1 MRKKV
6 RKSLAFL
13 LALALVVSVMSGLG
27 LSVSADEAQPQTEPA
42 QTEEVQD
49 EAVKETPKVEES
61 TPKEGE
67 EEKEADP
74 DAKAVPEEKKDEQKA
89 EGEGSGEKAAENKAA
104 ETPKAGENVQT
115 ATIGTGDK
123 TVTVKTTA
131 AAGVLPEGAKLVV
144 KKLANQDQAYQDAE
158 STLKDSQVTYDDF
171 LALDVGFEVNGKEV
185 EPEAGSVQVQFELG
199 AGLLPETANLDSL
212 SVQHLTDGKAE
223 TVTNEVAV
231 TESGV
236 KADFTVSSFSTFTIT
251 WWGDGDYNKYYEF
264 TVHYVDEKGNEI
276 NPSASNI
283 ELSYGKTINFFNEYS
298 NSIKGYQW
306 LNAYYGSYTQNG
318 TNRAITTMEAS
329 GDRTKQYYG
338 LGSWYWVYQRYNI
351 TFKNDNTV
359 VQSFQQ
365 EQREKPTAQTGD
377 IYLVFQKDTTGD
389 TGGTIGDITL
399 PAPGHTKKAVRKTDG
414 TGTYD
419 LSLDVSGSIGSEAKK
434 IPLDVVMI
442 IDRSASMAQNSKMT
456 NVKKAA
462 KDLISTLSGN
472 KNLDVHYN
480 IVTFEGTSDP
490 TQNVTSTSGWNETES
505 VATSVVDGLEAHESQ
520 SGANAHG
527 GTNYQAGIRVA
538 KQQLNLARTGAQT
551 VVIFFTDGIPTFR
564 LSNPQTEYYK
574 YGNSYNYQGTRYY
587 YGAGNHDDNGYNIKA
602 AAAEIKGMYTNRFY
616 AVGAYSNNDKDKGT
630 KNLQT
635 LVESVNAGDS
645 QKYTTTQSDQIEEI
659 FKSIS
664 SEILK
669 LTCTNVSITDTL
681 NENAQI
687 VKTAD
692 GKTPLTITVTDKTGK
707 VIRRATGNDEV
718 TLILDETEQ
727 NKGEVVDRTLTA
739 TYVEGEQNGRQIKL
753 IFPKNYSLEAEYT
766 YTVTTP
772 IEPTEKAYEKYRDQ
786 KETYLDTPDAGT
798 GTHAEKPENGF
809 YCNGTAQ
816 LNYNNTKG
824 DKTVDYDKPVIQ
836 LTPGKLVIQKTIAG
850 ELTDEQVKEL
860 EENLTFK
867 YTLNKGEEQST
878 KLTGWTKDEA
888 NGTYTASATVATGL
902 SPDTMYTVT
911 EANETVEGYVVGKEA
926 DGNLGTIGK
935 GETKTASF
943 TNTYTK
949 ATQDLTITKKIENQS
964 PDADFELD
972 TSKTKYK
979 FTVTADAGVDVAGNT
994 YTIEGSEENK
1004 VSFNGQV
1011 ATVTIQGEGSIKIKD
1026 LPVGGYTVT
1035 ERMPENV
1042 TGYDFKGATYSP
1054 ANGETTLTSGEPGQV
1069 TVTNKYEIKKVDVTV
1084 KKVLD
1089 GNMYDSKDR
1098 FTFKATGVSDFDLGD
1113 NETKKITVDYGSTF
1127 TVTEEDNS
1135 KGYTLKDIKVT
1146 GSAGTES
1153 GNSYT
1158 INGVTEDTEITFTND
1173 KTIQPPNGITTTIA
1187 PYAIMVVLAAG
1198 AGVYFVYSR
1207 RRRNR

>member
-1 MRKKV
+1 M
-6 RKSLAFL
+6 AFL

-27 LSVSADEAQPQTEPA
+27 LSVSAEQKSNTPG
-42 QTEEVQD
+42 TEEVQQQD
-49 EAVKETPKVEES
+49 KTEAGAAPSEVKA
-61 TPKEGE
+61 E
-67 EEKEADP
+67 EEA
-74 DAKAVPEEKKDEQKA
+74 AKPEEKPVQEEKADEQKTEAKENADKPA
-89 EGEGSGEKAAENKAA
+89 EKQEKA
-104 ETPKAGENVQT
+104 TPKAGENVQT

-144 KKLANQDQAYQDAE
+144 KKLADKDQAYQDAE

-283 ELSYGKTINFFNEYS
+283 ELSYGKTINFFDEYN
-298 NSIKGYQW
+298 NSIEGYQW

-318 TNRAITTMEAS
+318 TNQAITTMEAS
-329 GDRTKQYYG
+329 GERTKKWNVLVG
-338 LGSWYWVYQRYNI
+338 YWWEYQRYDI
-351 TFKNDNTV
+351 TFKNGNTV

-365 EQREKPTAQTGD
+365 KQSEKPTAKTGD
-377 IYLVFQKDTTGD
+377 IYLVFQKNTTGD

-399 PAPGHTKKAVRKTDG
+399 PAPGHTKKAVRKDD
-414 TGTYD
+414 GTYD

-442 IDRSASMAQNSKMT
+442 IDKSNSMDDDNKLT
-456 NVKKAA
+456 TVKSAA
-462 KDLISTLSGN
+462 KKLVNTLNGN
-472 KNLDVHYN
+472 NSIDVRYN
-480 IVTFEGTSDP
+480 IVEFGGTADP
-490 TQNVTSTSGWNETES
+490 TTNIASSSGWKS
-505 VATSVVDGLEAHESQ
+505 SASEAGTAIDNVQTAEDYSL
-520 SGANAHG
+520 G

-551 VVIFFTDGIPTFR
+551 VVIFFTDGIPTYR
-564 LSNPQTEYYK
+564 LSNPQLEY
-574 YGNSYNYQGTRYY
+574 NNYSPYY
-587 YGAGNHDDNGYNIKA
+587 YGAGNHDKNGYNIAA

-616 AVGAYSNNDKDKGT
+616 AVGQYSKEDEKDGT
-630 KNLQT
+630 NNLQT
-635 LVESVNAGDS
+635 LVDNVNAS
-645 QKYTTTQSDQIEEI
+645 SKQKYVADNTSQIEGI
-659 FKSIS
+659 FNNIS
-664 SEILK
+664 SEILE

-687 VKTAD
+687 VKNAD
-692 GKTPLTITVTDKTGK
+692 GQTPLTITVTNKSGTVKKETGYDN
-707 VIRRATGNDEV
+707 VS
-718 TLILDETEQ
+718 LIVPPTKQ
-727 NKGEVVDRTLTA
+727 NGGEEKDRTLTA
-739 TYVEGEQNGRQIKL
+739 TYVEDENGRQIKL
-753 IFPKNYSLEAEYT
+753 IFPEKYSLEADYT

-772 IEPTEKAYEKYRDQ
+772 IEPTEKAYEKYQDQ

-798 GTHAEKPENGF
+798 GTHAEKRENGF
-809 YCNGTAQ
+809 YCNNTAQ
-816 LNYNNTKG
+816 LKYNNTKG
-824 DKTVDYDKPVIQ
+824 DETVDYDKPVIR
-836 LTPGKLVIQKTIAG
+836 LTPGKLVIEKTIKG
-850 ELTDEQVKEL
+850 ELTDEQVEEL
-860 EENLTFK
+860 KKNLTFK
-867 YTLNKGEEQST
+867 YTLKGGTEQST
-878 KLTGWTKDEA
+878 TLTNWTKDET
-888 NGTYTASATVATGL
+888 NGTYTARKTVASGL

-911 EANETVEGYVVGKEA
+911 EDADSAKVEGYDVGTA
-926 DGNLGTIGK
+926 PVNNSGTIGK
-935 GETKTASF
+935 GEIKTASF

-949 ATQDLTITKKIENQS
+949 ATQDLTITKKIEKN
-964 PDADFELD
+964 ATFTVE
-972 TSKTKYK
+972 TKNYT
-979 FTVTADAGVDVAGNT
+979 FTVTANKIADVAGKSYTTDKNT
-994 YTIEGSEENK
+994 D
-1004 VSFNGQV
+1004 VSFNDNGV
-1011 ATVTIQGEGSIKIKD
+1011 ATVTIQGEDSIKIKD
-1026 LPVGGYTVT
+1026 LPVGGYTVKEQT
-1035 ERMPENV
+1035 PENV
-1042 TGYDFKGATYSP
+1042 TGYDFKEATYSS
-1054 ANGETTLTSGEPGQV
+1054 ANGEITLTSGAPGQV
-1069 TVTNKYEIKKVDVTV
+1069 TVTNKYEIKKVNVTV

-1089 GNMYDSKDR
+1089 GNMYDSTDKFDFTVNGNKD
-1098 FTFKATGVSDFDLGD
+1098 ATLGN
-1113 NETKKITVDYGSTF
+1113 NEEKKYTVDYGSTF

-1135 KGYTLKDIKVT
+1135 KGYELTKVESDKNI
-1146 GSAGTES
+1146 GSKITNG
-1153 GNSYT
+1153 YK
-1158 INGVTEDTEITFTND
+1158 IDGVTEDTTITFTNT

>member
-1 MRKKV
+1 MRNKV

-27 LSVSADEAQPQTEPA
+27 LSVSAEQKSNTPG
-42 QTEEVQD
+42 TEEVQQQD
-49 EAVKETPKVEES
+49 KTEAGAAPSEVKA
-61 TPKEGE
+61 E
-67 EEKEADP
+67 EEA
-74 DAKAVPEEKKDEQKA
+74 AKPEEKPVQEEKADEQKTEAKENADKPA
-89 EGEGSGEKAAENKAA
+89 EKQEKA
-104 ETPKAGENVQT
+104 TPKAGENVQT

-144 KKLANQDQAYQDAE
+144 KKLADKDQAYQDAE

-283 ELSYGKTINFFNEYS
+283 ELSYGKTINFFDEYN
-298 NSIKGYQW
+298 NSIEGYQW

-318 TNRAITTMEAS
+318 TNQAITTMEAS
-329 GDRTKQYYG
+329 GERTKKWNVLVG
-338 LGSWYWVYQRYNI
+338 YWWEYQRYDI
-351 TFKNDNTV
+351 TFKNGNTV

-365 EQREKPTAQTGD
+365 KQSEKPTAKTGD
-377 IYLVFQKDTTGD
+377 IYLVFQKNTTGD

-399 PAPGHTKKAVRKTDG
+399 PAPGHTKKAVRKDD
-414 TGTYD
+414 GTYD

-442 IDRSASMAQNSKMT
+442 IDKSNSMDDDNKLT
-456 NVKKAA
+456 TVKSAA
-462 KDLISTLSGN
+462 KKLVNTLNGN
-472 KNLDVHYN
+472 NSIDVRYN
-480 IVTFEGTSDP
+480 IVEFGGTADP
-490 TQNVTSTSGWNETES
+490 TTNIASSSGWKS
-505 VATSVVDGLEAHESQ
+505 SASEAGTAIDNVQTAEDYSL
-520 SGANAHG
+520 G

-551 VVIFFTDGIPTFR
+551 VVIFFTDGIPTYR
-564 LSNPQTEYYK
+564 LSNPQLEY
-574 YGNSYNYQGTRYY
+574 NNYSPYY
-587 YGAGNHDDNGYNIKA
+587 YGAGNHDKNGYNIAA

-616 AVGAYSNNDKDKGT
+616 AVGQYSKEDEKDGT
-630 KNLQT
+630 NNLQT
-635 LVESVNAGDS
+635 LVDNVNAS
-645 QKYTTTQSDQIEEI
+645 SKQKYVADNTSQIEGI
-659 FKSIS
+659 FNNIS
-664 SEILK
+664 SEILE

-687 VKTAD
+687 VKNAD
-692 GKTPLTITVTDKTGK
+692 GQTPLTITVTNKSGTVKKETGYDN
-707 VIRRATGNDEV
+707 VS
-718 TLILDETEQ
+718 LIVPPTKQ
-727 NKGEVVDRTLTA
+727 NGGEEKDRTLTA
-739 TYVEGEQNGRQIKL
+739 TYVEDENGRQIKL
-753 IFPKNYSLEAEYT
+753 IFPEKYSLEADYT

-772 IEPTEKAYEKYRDQ
+772 IEPTEKAYEKYQDQ

-798 GTHAEKPENGF
+798 GTHAEKRENGF
-809 YCNGTAQ
+809 YCNNTAQ
-816 LNYNNTKG
+816 LKYNNTKG
-824 DKTVDYDKPVIQ
+824 DETVDYDKPVIR
-836 LTPGKLVIQKTIAG
+836 LTPGKLVIEKTIKG
-850 ELTDEQVKEL
+850 ELTDEQVEEL
-860 EENLTFK
+860 KKNLTFK
-867 YTLNKGEEQST
+867 YTLKGGTEQST
-878 KLTGWTKDEA
+878 TLTNWTKDET
-888 NGTYTASATVATGL
+888 NGTYTARKTVASGL

-911 EANETVEGYVVGKEA
+911 EDADSAKVEGYDVGTA
-926 DGNLGTIGK
+926 PVNNSGTIGK
-935 GETKTASF
+935 GEIKTASF

-949 ATQDLTITKKIENQS
+949 ATQDLTITKKIEKN
-964 PDADFELD
+964 ATFTVE
-972 TSKTKYK
+972 TKNYT
-979 FTVTADAGVDVAGNT
+979 FTVTANKIADVAGKSYTTDKNT
-994 YTIEGSEENK
+994 D
-1004 VSFNGQV
+1004 VSFNDNGV
-1011 ATVTIQGEGSIKIKD
+1011 ATVTIQGEDSIKIKD
-1026 LPVGGYTVT
+1026 LPVGGYTVKEQT
-1035 ERMPENV
+1035 PENV
-1042 TGYDFKGATYSP
+1042 TGYDFKEATYSS
-1054 ANGETTLTSGEPGQV
+1054 ANGEITLTSGAPGQV
-1069 TVTNKYEIKKVDVTV
+1069 TVTNKYEIKKVNVTV

-1089 GNMYDSKDR
+1089 GNMYDSTDKFDFTVNGNKD
-1098 FTFKATGVSDFDLGD
+1098 ATLGN
-1113 NETKKITVDYGSTF
+1113 NEEKKYTVDYGSTF

-1135 KGYTLKDIKVT
+1135 KGYELTKVESDKNI
-1146 GSAGTES
+1146 GSKITNG
-1153 GNSYT
+1153 YK
-1158 INGVTEDTEITFTND
+1158 IDGVTEDTTITFTNT

>member
-49 EAVKETPKVEES
+49 EAVKETPKADES
-61 TPKEGE
+61 TPAEGE
-67 EEKEADP
+67 KEEEPTEPA
-74 DAKAVPEEKKDEQKA
+74 AETVPEETKDVKQTT
-89 EGEGSGEKAAENKAA
+89 EGEGSEKAAENKAA

-144 KKLANQDQAYQDAE
+144 KKLADQDQAYQDAE

-199 AGLLPETANLDSL
+199 AGLLPETADTNTLA
-212 SVQHLTDGKAE
+212 VQHLTDGKAE
-223 TVTNEVAV
+223 MVADVGAV
-231 TESGV
+231 TAGDVTVDGEV
-236 KADFTVSSFSTFTIT
+236 IKADFEVKSFSSFTIT
-251 WWGDGDYNKYYEF
+251 WTIGESNRNGTYYKEYF
-264 TVHYVDEKGNEI
+264 NLTVTYLDEKGNEI
-276 NPSASNI
+276 NPSASNV
-283 ELSYGKTINFFNEYS
+283 ELVNNQTINFFNTYGK
-298 NSIKGYQW
+298 SITGYDFVG
-306 LNAYYGSYTQNG
+306 AYYGSYAEDNKITSLRAY
-318 TNRAITTMEAS
+318 TSSSNRQTTYKIEFYNDS
-329 GDRTKQYYG
+329 NLKHTLSKTKVSNNQ
-338 LGSWYWVYQRYNI
+338 SVTPATANI
-351 TFKNDNTV
+351 K
-359 VQSFQQ
+359 
-365 EQREKPTAQTGD
+365 
-377 IYLVFQKDTTGD
+377 LVFQKDTTGD

-399 PAPGHTKKAVRKTDG
+399 PAPGHTKKAVSKGD
-414 TGTYD
+414 GTYD

-442 IDRSASMAQNSKMT
+442 IDRSASMGSDNKMT

-472 KNLDVHYN
+472 ENLDVHYN
-480 IVTFEGTSDP
+480 IVTFHGKRDP
-490 TQNVTSTSGWNETES
+490 TENVTSTSGWQQTSET
-505 VATSVVDGLEAHESQ
+505 ATSAVNQ
-520 SGANAHG
+520 INAYDNSREDFYNAGG
-527 GTNYQAGIRVA
+527 GTNYQAGIRIA

-564 LSNPQTEYYK
+564 LSNPQSEQNGQYTF
-574 YGNSYNYQGTRYY
+574 Y
-587 YGAGNHDDNGYNIKA
+587 YGAGDNDDKGYNIGA
-602 AAAEIKGMYTNRFY
+602 AVAEIKGMYTNRFY
-616 AVGAYSNNDKDKGT
+616 AVGTYSKKDEAKGT
-630 KNLQT
+630 DNLQK

-669 LTCTNVSITDTL
+669 LTCTEVSITDTL

-692 GKTPLTITVTDKTGK
+692 GKTPLTIKVTDKTGK
-707 VIRRATGNDEV
+707 VIGTVTGNDNVSLTVPPTKQNPE
-718 TLILDETEQ
+718 ET
-727 NKGEVVDRTLTA
+727 DRTLTA
-739 TYVEGEQNGRQIKL
+739 TYVEDEQNGRQIKL
-753 IFPKNYSLEAEYT
+753 IFPETYSLEADYT

-772 IEPTEKAYEKYRDQ
+772 IEPTEKAYQRYRDG
-786 KETYLDTPDAGT
+786 KETYPDTPDAGT

-809 YCNGTAQ
+809 YCNDTAQ
-816 LNYNNTKG
+816 LKYNNGKG
-824 DKTVDYDKPVIQ
+824 DETVDYDKPVIR
-836 LTPGKLVIQKTIAG
+836 LTPGKLVIEKTIAG
-850 ELTDEQVKEL
+850 ELTDEQVTAL
-860 EENLTFK
+860 EKALTFK
-867 YTLNKGEEQST
+867 YTLNKGAEQNT
-878 KLTGWTKDEA
+878 TLTNWTKNDD
-888 NGTYTASATVATGL
+888 GTYTASATVASGL
-902 SPDTMYTVT
+902 SPNTTYTVT
-911 EANETVEGYVVGKEA
+911 EANETVEGYVVDKKA
-926 DGNLGTIGK
+926 DGNSDTIGK
-935 GETKTASF
+935 GETKIASF

-949 ATQDLTITKKIENQS
+949 ATQDLTITKAIQNLS
-964 PDADFELD
+964 PSAKFELD
-972 TSKTKYK
+972 KTKEYT
-979 FTVTADAGVDVAGNT
+979 FTVTADKVEDVAGKSYATDKNT
-994 YTIEGSEENK
+994 RA
-1004 VSFNGQV
+1004 SFDTSGV

-1035 ERMPENV
+1035 EQKPETV
-1042 TGYDFKGATYSP
+1042 TGYDFVEATYAP
-1054 ANGETTLTSGEPGQV
+1054 TGGKTTLTSNAAGQV
-1069 TVTNKYEIKKVDVTV
+1069 TVTNKYKIKQVTVTV

-1089 GNMYDSKDR
+1089 GNMYDSKDTFD
-1098 FTFKATGVSDFDLGD
+1098 FTVDGQDGATLGH
-1113 NETKKITVDYGSTF
+1113 NQKKPYTVDYGSTF
-1127 TVTEEDNS
+1127 TVTEKDNS

-1146 GSAGTES
+1146 GSTGTKGS
-1153 GNSYT
+1153 NSYT

-1173 KTIQPPNGITTTIA
+1173 KTIQPPNGIITTIA

-1207 RRRNR
+1207 RRRNG

>member
-1 MRKKV
+1 M
-6 RKSLAFL
+6 AFL

-27 LSVSADEAQPQTEPA
+27 LSVSAEQKSNTPG
-42 QTEEVQD
+42 TEEVQQQD
-49 EAVKETPKVEES
+49 KTEAGAAPSEVKAEEEAAK
-61 TPKEGE
+61 PEEKPVQ
-67 EEKEADP
+67 EEKE
-74 DAKAVPEEKKDEQKA
+74 DEQKTEAKENADKPA
-89 EGEGSGEKAAENKAA
+89 EKQEKA
-104 ETPKAGENVQT
+104 TPKAGENVQT

-283 ELSYGKTINFFNEYS
+283 ELSFKKTINFFDEYN
-298 NSIKGYQW
+298 NSIEGYQW
-306 LNAYYGSYTQNG
+306 LNAYYGSYTPNG
-318 TNRAITTMEAS
+318 TNQAITTMEAS
-329 GDRTKQYYG
+329 GERKWHIFGGYYE
-338 LGSWYWVYQRYNI
+338 YKRYDI
-351 TFKNDNTV
+351 TFKNGNTV

-365 EQREKPTAQTGD
+365 KQSEKPTAKTGD
-377 IYLVFQKDTTGD
+377 IYLVFQKNTTGD

-434 IPLDVVMI
+434 VPLDVVMI
-442 IDRSASMAQNSKMT
+442 IDRSASMNSDKKLST
-456 NVKKAA
+456 VKDAA
-462 KDLISTLSGN
+462 KNLVKTLNENDGI
-472 KNLDVHYN
+472 DVRYN
-480 IVTFEGTSDP
+480 IVKFDGAWSP
-490 TQNVTSTSGWNETES
+490 TVSVADSSGWKSSGSDAEKAISDVETPSNTE
-505 VATSVVDGLEAHESQ
+505 TR
-520 SGANAHG
+520 G

-564 LSNPQTEYYK
+564 LSNPQLEYYK
-574 YGNSYNYQGTRYY
+574 RNGYYDRDSYYY

-602 AAAEIKGMYTNRFY
+602 AEAEIKGMYTNRFY
-616 AVGAYSNNDKDKGT
+616 AVGKYSEDEKTQGAN
-630 KNLQT
+630 NLQE
-635 LVESVNAGDS
+635 LVDNVNASSKQTYVADNTS
-645 QKYTTTQSDQIEEI
+645 QIEGI
-659 FKSIS
+659 FNNIS
-664 SEILK
+664 SEILE

-692 GKTPLTITVTDKTGK
+692 GKTPLTIKVTDKTGK
-707 VIRRATGNDEV
+707 VIGKATGNDEV
-718 TLILDETEQ
+718 TLILDETKQ

-739 TYVEGEQNGRQIKL
+739 TYVEDEQNGRQIKL
-753 IFPKNYSLEAEYT
+753 IFPETYSLEADYT

-772 IEPTEKAYEKYRDQ
+772 IEPTEAAYKKYREQ
-786 KETYLDTPDAGT
+786 NSTYLEKPDAAT
-798 GTHAEKPENGF
+798 GTHADNNRENGF
-809 YCNGTAQ
+809 YCNDAAILKYHNGKE
-816 LNYNNTKG
+816 N
-824 DKTVDYDKPVIQ
+824 KTVDYDKPVIQ
-836 LTPGKLVIQKTIAG
+836 LTPGALVIEKTIIAN
-850 ELTDEQVKEL
+850 ELTDEQVKAL
-860 EENLTFK
+860 EDKLTFK
-867 YTLNKGEEQST
+867 YTLNDEAEQNTTLT
-878 KLTGWTKDEA
+878 KWTKNV
-888 NGTYTASATVATGL
+888 NGTYTASATVASGL
-902 SPDTMYTVT
+902 SPNTTYTVT
-911 EANETVEGYVVGKEA
+911 EDADSAKVEGYDVVTA
-926 DGNLGTIGK
+926 PVSHSGNIGK
-935 GETKTASF
+935 GEIKTASF

-949 ATQDLTITKKIENQS
+949 ATQDLTITKNIENLS
-964 PDADFELD
+964 PNAKFELD
-972 TSKTKYK
+972 KSKEYT
-979 FTVTADAGVDVAGNT
+979 FTVTAGKVEDVAGKSYTTDKNT
-994 YTIEGSEENK
+994 D
-1004 VSFNGQV
+1004 VSFNGNGV
-1011 ATVTIQGEGSIKIKD
+1011 ATVKIQGEDSIKIKD
-1026 LPVGGYTVT
+1026 LPVGGYTVKEQT
-1035 ERMPENV
+1035 PENV
-1042 TGYDFKGATYSP
+1042 TGYDFKGATYSS
-1054 ANGETTLTSGEPGQV
+1054 ANGEITLASSAPGQV

-1089 GNMYDSKDR
+1089 GNMYDSNDKFDFTVNGNKD
-1098 FTFKATGVSDFDLGD
+1098 ATLSN
-1113 NETKKITVDYGSTF
+1113 NEEKKYTVDYGSTF

-1135 KGYTLKDIKVT
+1135 KGYELTKVESDKNI
-1146 GSAGTES
+1146 GSKITNG
-1153 GNSYT
+1153 YK
-1158 INGVTEDTEITFTND
+1158 IDGVTEDTTITFTNT
-1173 KTIQPPNGITTTIA
+1173 KTIQPPNGIITTIA

>member
-1 MRKKV
+1 M
-6 RKSLAFL
+6 AFL

-27 LSVSADEAQPQTEPA
+27 LSVSAEQKSNTPG
-42 QTEEVQD
+42 TEEVQQQD
-49 EAVKETPKVEES
+49 KTEAGAAPSEVKA
-61 TPKEGE
+61 E
-67 EEKEADP
+67 EEA
-74 DAKAVPEEKKDEQKA
+74 AKPEEKPVQEEKADEQKTEAKENADKPA
-89 EGEGSGEKAAENKAA
+89 EKQEKA
-104 ETPKAGENVQT
+104 TPKAGENVQT

-144 KKLANQDQAYQDAE
+144 KKLADKDQAYQDAE

-283 ELSYGKTINFFNEYS
+283 ELSFKKTINFFDEYN
-298 NSIKGYQW
+298 NSIEGYQW

-329 GDRTKQYYG
+329 GDRTWHYTGLLSGYYE
-338 LGSWYWVYQRYNI
+338 YHRYDI
-351 TFKNDNTV
+351 TFKNGDTV

-365 EQREKPTAQTGD
+365 KQSEKPTAKTGD
-377 IYLVFQKDTTGD
+377 IYLVFQKNTTGD

-399 PAPGHTKKAVRKTDG
+399 PAPGHTKKAVRKTGD
-414 TGTYD
+414 TYD

-442 IDRSASMAQNSKMT
+442 IDKSNSMNDDNKLT
-456 NVKKAA
+456 TVKSAA
-462 KDLISTLSGN
+462 KKLVNTLNGN
-472 KNLDVHYN
+472 NGIDVRYN
-480 IVTFEGTSDP
+480 IVEFGGTADP
-490 TQNVTSTSGWNETES
+490 TTNIASSSGWKNS
-505 VATSVVDGLEAHESQ
+505 ASEAGTAIDNVQTAEDYSL
-520 SGANAHG
+520 G

-551 VVIFFTDGIPTFR
+551 VVIFFTDGIPTYR
-564 LSNPQTEYYK
+564 LSNPQLEY
-574 YGNSYNYQGTRYY
+574 NNYSPYY
-587 YGAGNHDDNGYNIKA
+587 YGAGNHDKNGYNIAA

-616 AVGAYSNNDKDKGT
+616 AVGKYSEDEKTQGAN
-630 KNLQT
+630 NLQT
-635 LVESVNAGDS
+635 LVDNVNASSKQTYVADNTS
-645 QKYTTTQSDQIEEI
+645 QIEGI
-659 FKSIS
+659 FNNIS
-664 SEILK
+664 SEILE
-669 LTCTNVSITDTL
+669 LTCTEVSITDTL

-707 VIRRATGNDEV
+707 VIATVTGNDSVSLTVPATKQNPE
-718 TLILDETEQ
+718 ET
-727 NKGEVVDRTLTA
+727 DRTLTA
-739 TYVEGEQNGRQIKL
+739 SYVEGAENGRQIKL
-753 IFPKNYSLEAEYT
+753 IFPKNYSLEADYT

-772 IEPTEKAYEKYRDQ
+772 IEPTEKAYQKYRDG
-786 KETYLDTPDAGT
+786 KETYPNTPDAGT
-798 GTHAEKPENGF
+798 GTHADNNKEKGF
-809 YCNGTAQ
+809 YCNNTAQ
-816 LNYNNTKG
+816 LKYNNTKG
-824 DKTVDYDKPVIQ
+824 DETVDYDKPVIR
-836 LTPGKLVIQKTIAG
+836 LTPGKLVIEKTIKG
-850 ELTDEQVKEL
+850 ELTEAQVKAL
-860 EENLTFK
+860 KENLTFK

-878 KLTGWTKDEA
+878 KLTDWTKNET
-888 NGTYTASATVATGL
+888 NGTYTASATVASGL
-902 SPDTMYTVT
+902 SPNTTYTVT
-911 EANETVEGYVVGKEA
+911 EDADSAKVEGYDVVTA
-926 DGNLGTIGK
+926 PVSHSGTIGK
-935 GETKTASF
+935 GEIKTASF

-949 ATQDLTITKKIENQS
+949 ATQDLTITKKIEKN
-964 PDADFELD
+964 ATFTVE
-972 TSKTKYK
+972 TKNYT
-979 FTVTADAGVDVAGNT
+979 FTVTANKIADVAGKSYTTDKNT
-994 YTIEGSEENK
+994 D
-1004 VSFNGQV
+1004 VSFNDNGV
-1011 ATVTIQGEGSIKIKD
+1011 ATVTIQGEDSIKIKD
-1026 LPVGGYTVT
+1026 LPVGGYTVKEQT
-1035 ERMPENV
+1035 PENV
-1042 TGYDFKGATYSP
+1042 TGYDFKEATYSS
-1054 ANGETTLTSGEPGQV
+1054 ANGEITLTSGAPGQV
-1069 TVTNKYEIKKVDVTV
+1069 TVTNKYEIKKVNVTV

-1089 GNMYDSKDR
+1089 GNMYDSTDKFDFTVNGNKD
-1098 FTFKATGVSDFDLGD
+1098 ATLGN
-1113 NETKKITVDYGSTF
+1113 NEEKKYTVDYGSTF

-1135 KGYTLKDIKVT
+1135 KGYELTKVESDKNI
-1146 GSAGTES
+1146 GSKITNG
-1153 GNSYT
+1153 YK
-1158 INGVTEDTEITFTND
+1158 IDGVTEDTTITFTNT

>member
-27 LSVSADEAQPQTEPA
+27 LSVSADDAQNEPVVTETEGEPA
-42 QTEEVQD
+42 EE
-49 EAVKETPKVEES
+49 KLK
-61 TPKEGE
+61 E
-67 EEKEADP
+67 EENTSAEGGKEETADP
-74 DAKAVPEEKKDEQKA
+74 DAETVQEEKKDEQKA
-89 EGEGSGEKAAENKAA
+89 EGEGSGEKAAENKDVA
-104 ETPKAGENVQT
+104 TPKAGENVQT

-144 KKLANQDQAYQDAE
+144 KKLADKDQAYQDAE

-199 AGLLPETANLDSL
+199 AGLLPENANLDSL

-283 ELSYGKTINFFNEYS
+283 ELSFGKTINFFNEYS
-298 NSIKGYQW
+298 NSIEGYQW
-306 LNAYYGSYTQNG
+306 LNAYYGSYAQNG
-318 TNRAITTMEAS
+318 TNQAITTMEAS
-329 GDRTKQYYG
+329 GDRSWNKGGLFSSGYYE
-338 LGSWYWVYQRYNI
+338 YRRYDI
-351 TFKNDNTV
+351 KFKNGSTV

-365 EQREKPTAQTGD
+365 TQREKPTAQTGD
-377 IYLVFQKDTTGD
+377 IYLVFQKNTTGD

-442 IDRSASMAQNSKMT
+442 IDRSASMAKDSKMT

-462 KDLISTLSGN
+462 KNLISTLSGN

-505 VATSVVDGLEAHESQ
+505 VATSVVDGLEAHESE

-564 LSNPQTEYYK
+564 LSNPQLEYLK
-574 YGNSYNYQGTRYY
+574 YSDGYYYQDTRYY
-587 YGAGNHDDNGYNIKA
+587 YGAGNHDDNGYNIGA
-602 AAAEIKGMYTNRFY
+602 AAAEIRGMYTNRFY
-616 AVGAYSNNDKDKGT
+616 AVGAYSNKDKDKGT

-692 GKTPLTITVTDKTGK
+692 GKTPLTITVTDKS
-707 VIRRATGNDEV
+707 GNTYTENGNNEV
-718 TLILDETEQ
+718 TLTLPSTKQ
-727 NKGEVVDRTLTA
+727 NGGAEKDRTLTA
-739 TYVEGEQNGRQIKL
+739 TYVENEQNGRQIKL
-753 IFPKNYSLEAEYT
+753 IFPAKYSLEADYT

-772 IEPTEKAYEKYRDQ
+772 IEPTEKAYENYRDQ
-786 KETYLDTPDAGT
+786 KETYLNTPDAGT
-798 GTHAEKPENGF
+798 GTHAEYKEKGF

-836 LTPGKLVIQKTIAG
+836 LTPGKLVIKKTIAG
-850 ELTDEQVKEL
+850 ELTEAQVQEL
-860 EENLTFK
+860 GKKLTFK

-878 KLTGWTKDEA
+878 KLTDWTKNTD
-888 NGTYTASATVATGL
+888 GTYTASKIVATGL
-902 SPDTMYTVT
+902 SPNTMYTVT
-911 EANETVEGYVVGKEA
+911 EANENVEGYLVDKKA
-926 DGNLGTIGK
+926 DGKLGTIGK

-949 ATQDLTITKKIENQS
+949 ATQDLTITKKIEKN
-964 PDADFELD
+964 ATFTFE
-972 TSKTKYK
+972 TKDYT
-979 FTVTADAGVDVAGNT
+979 FTVTADKIADVAEKSYTTDKNT
-994 YTIEGSEENK
+994 N
-1004 VSFNGQV
+1004 VSFNESGV
-1011 ATVTIQGEGSIKIKD
+1011 ATVTIRGEGSIQIKD

-1035 ERMPENV
+1035 ERTPENV

-1054 ANGETTLTSGEPGQV
+1054 ANGETTLASGAPGQV

-1089 GNMYDSKDR
+1089 GNMYDSKDTFD
-1098 FTFKATGVSDFDLGD
+1098 FTVNGVEKDATLGH
-1113 NETKKITVDYGSTF
+1113 NKEKTYTVDYGSTF

-1135 KGYTLKDIKVT
+1135 KGYELTKVESDKNI
-1146 GSAGTES
+1146 GSKITNGYE
-1153 GNSYT
+1153 
-1158 INGVTEDTEITFTND
+1158 IDGVTEDTTITFTNT

-1207 RRRNR
+1207 RRRNG